1 MWPLG
6 KKRQLMTTDAAV
18 SVLADEIRAGMEPYT
33 IALDRFAV
41 TRDNDSELGQL
52 LGELWIFQLTRI
64 QLASATGGL
73 MPKNT

>member
-33 IALDRFAV
+33 IALGKKGTDLFYSLTPWEKGDRFI
-41 TRDNDSELGQL
+41 LQGM
-52 LGELWIFQLTRI
+52 
-64 QLASATGGL
+64 AT
-73 MPKNT
+73 K